1 MRYIVYLSGENVSL
15 AREEL
20 KSVVKAQ
27 GSKLDIIHDYPRLLV
42 LDTDKKISFADC
54 AFVTEVSTYLSEI
67 DYIESI
73 DFTPYINTSINV
85 RVIKNNLKEDVNGTQ
100 LERQI
105 GHLFHTEGAKIDL
118 NNPKNRIR
126 IYKTDEKCFVGD
138 LIFIQSKEFSKRK
151 ASLRPFHRPVSLDP
165 KIARVMVNLA
175 QVKAGDH
182 VLDPFVGTGGILI
195 EAGLMRCRIAGIDMD
210 EVMVAGTK
218 TNLKEYRIPGSKII
232 KGDAFDTRN
241 IFGEHFDA
249 IVTDL
254 PYGKNTKDA
263 DVRNIA
269 EKFLEYA
276 SSITKTGGF
285 VSVASNFFDLKT
297 PETLNLKNRFEI
309 YIHKSMSKWIYVFE
323 VR

>member
-1 MRYIVYLSGENVSL
+1 MSL

-20 KSVVKAQ
+20 KSVITAQ
-27 GSKLDIIHDYPRLLV
+27 GSTVEIIHDYPRLLV
-42 LDTDKKISFADC
+42 LDIDKKISFSDC
-54 AFVTEVSTYLSEI
+54 AFVTEVSRYLSDI
-67 DYIESI
+67 NLINSI

-85 RVIKNNLKEDVNGTQ
+85 RVIKHNLKEDIDGTQ
-100 LERQI
+100 FERQI
-105 GHLFHTEGAKIDL
+105 GHLFHTNGAAIDL
-118 NNPKNRIR
+118 NAPEKKIR
-126 IYKTDEKCFVGD
+126 IYKTQEKGFVGE
-138 LIFIQSKEFSKRK
+138 LISIQSREFSKRK

-210 EVMVAGTK
+210 EEMVEGTK
-218 TNLKEYRIPGSKII
+218 VNLAEYKIPNSKII

-241 IFGEHFDA
+241 IFGENFDA
-249 IVTDL
+249 VVTDF

-263 DVRNIA
+263 DVRDIA
-269 EKFLEYA
+269 EQFLEYA
-276 SSITKTGGF
+276 PSITKRGGF
-285 VSVASNFFDLKT
+285 VSVASNFSDLKI
-297 PETLNLKNRFEI
+297 PENLKLKNRFEI